1 MRTHTTTTRTRPGF
15 TLIEL
20 LVVVAVILIIA
31 GVLVAGLARTVG
43 TARASTASRTIDA
56 LVLGV
61 NQFKAD
67 FGFLPPLVHD
77 GPAMA
82 TDSYEPIGLP
92 SPSSEP
98 TWPAIE
104 RNFNGITI
112 DQLAVWSSDD
122 GGSPSDH
129 LAYSNF
135 IRRRAGTGADAVR
148 LPQGG
153 LWDPDGAWDDRR
165 YSKFALPYYLAGV
178 GRRAIDGVEG
188 PGMSRPLAN
197 GLFEGVLYRSVPG
210 RGFGTT
216 RDRTEPFVEAGRRS
230 LRLVTGYLNR
240 DDVAEHG
247 AVAPPSAD
255 IPDSYAAFVDPWGRA
270 YRYYRWEPGRFEFNR
285 LVVETTLD
293 LNIPPVLINPEVY
306 GAVRNSDAAAADTD
320 LTSGSAELRAA
331 RFAIVSAGENGVFGT
346 EPVDLLAERLRE
358 PVPTTDGE
366 IVRLRKLAWED
377 NLVGLGN

>member
-1 MRTHTTTTRTRPGF
+1 MRTDTTTTRTRAGF

-20 LVVVAVILIIA
+20 LVVVAVIAIIA
-31 GVLVAGLARTVG
+31 GLLLAGLARGVG

-77 GPAMA
+77 GEGISP
-82 TDSYEPIGLP
+82 DGPVNLP
-92 SPSSEP
+92 SPGSEP
-98 TWPAIE
+98 TWPAIQ

-112 DQLAVWSSDD
+112 SQLAVWSSDD
-122 GGSPSDH
+122 EGNADDAR
-129 LAYSNF
+129 AYRNF
-135 IRRRAGTGADAVR
+135 IRRRSGSGADPVLLAT
-148 LPQGG
+148 GG
-153 LWDPDGAWDDRR
+153 QWDPDGAWDDRR
-165 YSKFALPYYLAGV
+165 YSKFALPYYLGGVAG
-178 GRRAIDGVEG
+178 RAVDGVEG

-210 RGFGTT
+210 GGFGTT

-240 DDVAEHG
+240 DDLAEHG
-247 AVAPPSAD
+247 AAEPAATD
-255 IPDSYAAFVDPWGRA
+255 IPDSHTAFVDPWGRA
-270 YRYYRWEPGRFEFNR
+270 YRYYRWEPGRLTFGR

-306 GAVRNSDAAAADTD
+306 AAVRNSAAAAAETD
-320 LTSGSAELRAA
+320 LSSGSAELRGA
-331 RFAIVSAGENGVFGT
+331 RFAIVSAGENGLFGT
-346 EPVDLLAERLRE
+346 EPVSLLAERFRVPE
-358 PVPTTDGE
+358 PSGE
-366 IVRLRKLAWED
+366 AEIFRLRKLAWED